1 MKRILITGA
10 TSGIGEALVK
20 LASDNGYEVI
30 ACGRN
35 AEKLTRLSAL
45 EHVTTEQFDVSDK
58 QQTRVKLTSID
69 ADIYVLNAGV
79 CEYVQLDDF
88 EPEMF
93 RRVFEANFFGVV
105 NCIDAL
111 LPKLVAGNQLLIVDS
126 MARLLPFTQSQAY
139 GASKAALHYLTKT
152 MEVDLAPRG
161 VIVQSASPGF
171 VETPLTDKND
181 FDMPMQIT
189 AKEAA
194 ESILKGIQNQ
204 SSSLYFP
211 KIFGFILRFLSH
223 LPNSMKVALSKRMKN
238 K

>member
-20 LASDNGYEVI
+20 LASSSGYEVI
-30 ACGRN
+30 ACGRS
-35 AEKLTRLSAL
+35 AEKLAPLMAL
-45 EHVTTEQFDVSDK
+45 PHVTTAQFDVSDK
-58 QQTRVKLTSID
+58 QQTQLKLSQID

-79 CEYVQLDDF
+79 CEYVQMDDF

-93 RRVFEANFFGVV
+93 RRVFEVNFFGVV
-105 NCIDAL
+105 NCINAL

-152 MEVDLAPRG
+152 MEVDLAQRG

-171 VETPLTDKND
+171 VETPLTDQND

-189 AKEAA
+189 AKDAA
-194 ESILKGIQNQ
+194 ESILKGIQHQ